1 MGSLSFAEIVTIVVV
16 ILIIFGPD
24 RLPEFA
30 RKIGELLS
38 KARQAT
44 SQFAEEISG
53 EWSDAADPIKT
64 AKEDLEGIKD
74 DLKRAGQSFTDFGDT
89 NLSGSD
95 PNRVGSDSAEP
106 VGDTPAE
113 GALGA
118 DTEPIDENG
127 EVES

>member
-30 RKIGELLS
+30 RKMGELLS

-44 SQFAEEISG
+44 SQFVEEISG
-53 EWSDAADPIKT
+53 EWHDAADPIKT
-64 AKEDLEGIKD
+64 ARDDLQGIKD
-74 DLKRAGQSFTDFGDT
+74 DLKQAGNSFTEMLDT

-95 PNRVGSDSAEP
+95 PNRVGFGTAEP
-106 VGDTPAE
+106 VAE
-113 GALGA
+113 V
-118 DTEPIDENG
+118 PSQDEEDG
-127 EVES
+127 EAES